1 MADVKTSILL
11 AEDDGSLGPLL
22 KEFLEQ
28 NGYYVVLAEDGE
40 KASQLFFKNNFDL
53 AILDVM
59 MPYKDGFTLAKE
71 IRKVNPHIPIVFL
84 TAKSMKEDTLEGFRS
99 GADDY
104 IPKPFDMEEFHARI
118 QAVLKRSNKA
128 LVQDENLTIFKI
140 SNFILDSEKQ
150 ILTIK
155 DKQIR
160 LTSKENQLLRML
172 CIHKNQILDRTFAL
186 RSIWNDDNYFNGRS
200 MDVYVA
206 KIRKYLKEDPN
217 VEIINIHG
225 KGFKLHVKE

>member
-1 MADVKTSILL
+1 MANIKINILL
-11 AEDDGSLGPLL
+11 AEDDNSLGPLL
-22 KEFLEQ
+22 KEYLEAK
-28 NGYYVVLAEDGE
+28 GYQVTLAEDGE
-40 KASQLFFKNNFDL
+40 KASQIFFKYNFDL
-53 AILDVM
+53 VILDVM
-59 MPYKDGFTLAKE
+59 MPQKDGYTLAKE
-71 IRKVNPHIPIVFL
+71 IRNANQHIPIIFL
-84 TAKSMKEDTLEGFRS
+84 TAKSMKEDTLEGFKA

-104 IPKPFDMEEFHARI
+104 ITKPFDMEELLARV
-118 QAVLKRSNKA
+118 QAILRRSNKT
-128 LVQDENLTIFKI
+128 LVQDESVRIFKI
-140 SNFILDSEKQ
+140 GKFTLDSEKQ
-150 ILTIK
+150 ILSIG

-172 CIHKNQILDRTFAL
+172 CIHKNQILDRSYAL

-225 KGFKLHVKE
+225 KGFKLHVVE

>member
-1 MADVKTSILL
+1 MAEVKINILL
-11 AEDDGSLGPLL
+11 AEDDVSLGPLL
-22 KEFLEQ
+22 KEYLEAK
-28 NGYYVVLAEDGE
+28 GYQVGLAEDGE
-40 KASQLFFKNNFDL
+40 KASQMFFKHNYDL

-59 MPYKDGFTLAKE
+59 MPQKDGFTLAKE
-71 IRKVNPHIPIVFL
+71 IRKANPHIPIVFL
-84 TAKSMKEDTLEGFRS
+84 TAKSMKEDTLEGFKS

-104 IPKPFDMEEFHARI
+104 ITKPFDMEELLARV
-118 QAVLKRSNKA
+118 QAVLRRSNKS
-128 LVQDENLTIFKI
+128 LVQDENMKVFKI
-140 SNFILDSEKQ
+140 GNFTLDSEKQ
-150 ILTIK
+150 ILTIN